1 MKWYSKFL
9 SCATACAALLATASL
24 SACSDDNEGPA
35 QGLVLTATP
44 TTFVA
49 GKGNT
54 AFKVTFEGQD
64 VTSAAEI
71 STSGTKVENA
81 SWTTTTA
88 GTYKF
93 TAAYEGK
100 TSNEVTV
107 TVTENEGGNSEVGK
121 YFRYVLLNKFT
132 QVTCTYCAV
141 AESNLRSLTPEEQEQ
156 FLTIAVHREDRLSC
170 VEGNSF
176 GASMGATTYPTWFF
190 NMKKT
195 EAYTGSDALAA
206 SILRSKLLL
215 ANSRNPSLCGVK
227 AESTIEGTTA
237 KVKATVDFLKAA
249 NFRIVCVLTENGL
262 PRKPNSTE
270 TLEVFDNVL
279 RAAANGADG
288 KKLSLFANGQLVEV
302 TEPGEQEF
310 EFSVEMKDEWK
321 KENCEFVIY
330 VLHEQAVDKSYL
342 MNNGTVCRV
351 GESVDYR
358 LAK

>member
-9 SCATACAALLATASL
+9 SCATACAALLATVSL
-24 SACSDDNEGPA
+24 SACSDDNGGPA

-49 GKGNT
+49 GEGST

-71 STSGTKVENA
+71 TTSGTKVKNA
-81 SWTTTTA
+81 SWTTTTV

-107 TVTENEGGNSEVGK
+107 TVTENGGGSNPEVGK

-156 FLTIAVHREDRLSC
+156 FLTIAVHCSDRLSC
-170 VEGNSF
+170 NEGNFLAASL
-176 GASMGATTYPTWFF
+176 GASVYPTWIF
-190 NMKKT
+190 NMKQK
-195 EAYTGSDALAA
+195 ELYTGSDALAA

-215 ANSRNPSLCGVK
+215 ANSKNPSLCGVK

-262 PRKPNSTE
+262 PRTAGNE

-279 RAAANGADG
+279 RCAARDTDG
-288 KKLSLFANGQLVEV
+288 NKLNLLTNGQLVEV